1 MELTLKRIN
10 FAKGYTTGKLY
21 VDGQYFCDT
30 LEDTVR
36 NLPTEAKVAG
46 ETAIPAGTYK
56 VIVNRSPRFGRY
68 LPRLI
73 DVPYFTGILIHR
85 GNTAKDTAGCILVGK
100 DAGNGTLVHSTPI
113 EVSLTNTLKREQ
125 EIGNDITIKIA

>member
-1 MELTLKRIN
+1 MELLVKRIN

-21 VDGQYFCDT
+21 VNGEYFCDT

-36 NLPTEAKVAG
+36 NLPVETKVAG
-46 ETAIPAGTYK
+46 ETAIPAGTYG
-56 VIVNRSPRFGRY
+56 VVVNRSPKFGRE

-85 GNTAKDTAGCILVGK
+85 GNTAKDTAGCILVGVS
-100 DAGNGTLVHSTPI
+100 AGNGTLVHSTPY
-113 EVSLTNTLKREQ
+113 EVALTNTLKKAQEQ
-125 EIGNDITIKIA
+125 GEKITIKIG